1 MRNLFNCTI
10 GHVCFGE
17 DISNMKFEIDVRTS
31 DSSNGFERKQLS
43 MSDSILETLDQITE
57 LAAYKWSNPLYQGFR
72 KLTGIKN
79 FTSYHTTNTE
89 NCKRIRE
96 TIKIYV

>member
-43 MSDSILETLDQITE
+43 MSDSIMETLDQITE

-72 KLTGIKN
+72 NLTGIKN
-79 FTSYHTTNTE
+79 FTSYHTINTE